1 MSVFRPRLFA
11 ALAAAT
17 LAPGMPAQAAD
28 ASAVRVPRHER
39 FVLANGATVIVIPR
53 RDVPLVA
60 FVALV
65 RGGALADPAGRAGL
79 ASLVAGLLEKGAGER
94 TAFQFADAV
103 EGAGGSFMATAGAES
118 ITVSGQFLA
127 RDRDLMLELLGDAL
141 MRPRLEA
148 GELTKLRDR
157 QMELIKA
164 AKDSD
169 PSDLIGT
176 YGRAFLFGT
185 HPYGVPATGSE
196 RTLAMIGHDDV
207 RGYWRDH
214 FGADRT
220 TLIFSG
226 DIDPGWVRQAVTRT
240 FGSWP
245 KARAARPAL
254 PAPQPVYGRRVL
266 LVDSPGSTQTYFWIG
281 NLGVARRFPARA
293 ALDVVNTLY
302 GGRYTSILNTKLRI
316 ESGLSYG
323 ASASFTRG
331 SVPGEFSIRSF
342 TQTENTSKA
351 LDLAIET
358 LVALHRKGVSPEMLD
373 SGRSYVLGQYPL
385 RLETA
390 VHWAAAFGELELYG
404 LGVAYIEGYG
414 PAVQAVDLAQARAVI
429 GAAYP
434 RPEDLVFV
442 LIGDAAKIR
451 DQAARYGAVA
461 EISLTDPDFLPAR

>member
-11 ALAAAT
+11 ALVAAT
-17 LAPGMPAQAAD
+17 LAPGMPGHAAD
-28 ASAVRVPRHER
+28 SIAVRVPRHER
-39 FVLANGATVIVIPR
+39 FVLANGLTVILIPR
-53 RDVPLVA
+53 REVPLVA
-60 FVALV
+60 FAALL
-65 RGGALADPAGRAGL
+65 RGGALADPRERAGL
-79 ASLVAGLLEKGAGER
+79 SSIVAGLLEKGAGER

-103 EGAGGSFMATAGAES
+103 EGAGGSFTAAAGAES
-118 ITVSGQFLA
+118 ISVGGQFLA
-127 RDRDLMLELLGDAL
+127 RDRELMLELLADAL

-148 GELTKLRDR
+148 GEFGKLRDR
-157 QMELIKA
+157 QIELIKA

-169 PSDLIGT
+169 PSELIGI
-176 YGRAFLFGT
+176 YGRALLFGA
-185 HPYGVPATGSE
+185 HPYGVPASGSE
-196 RTLAMIGHDDV
+196 RSLAAVGHDDV
-207 RGYWRDH
+207 RSYWRDH

-226 DIDPGWVRQAVTRT
+226 DIDSIWLREAVTRI

-245 KARAARPAL
+245 KARAPVPAL
-254 PAPQPVYGRRVL
+254 PVPLPAKGRRVL

-281 NLGVARRFPARA
+281 NLGVARRYPARA

-302 GGRYTSILNTKLRI
+302 GGRFTSILNTKLRI

-323 ASASFTRG
+323 ASASFNRG

-342 TQTENTSKA
+342 TQTENTTKA
-351 LDLAIET
+351 LDLAIDT
-358 LVALHRKGVSPEMLD
+358 LASLHREGVPPEALD

-390 VHWAAAFGELELYG
+390 AHWAAAFSELELYG
-404 LGVAYIEGYG
+404 LDLAYIEGYG
-414 PAVQAVDLAQARAVI
+414 PAVQSVNAPQARAAI
-429 GAAYP
+429 GEAYP

-451 DQAARYGAVA
+451 DQVARYGAVT
-461 EISLTDPDFLPAR
+461 EIPLTHPAFTPGS